1 MLPRGRQAAT
11 RAHSRRHRVPTR
23 NRGLGYV
30 VPLPHSRLQLYHL
43 AIYSEPAVSVMVD
56 GLRMLLRRIDPGLE
70 HLKDKEI
77 IFADETGIGHLAL
90 EIGETLGH

>member
-1 MLPRGRQAAT
+1 MLPRGRQAAI
-11 RAHSRRHRVPTR
+11 RAHSPRHRLLIQ
-23 NRGLGYV
+23 NRGTRLGGTV
-30 VPLPHSRLQLYHL
+30 TAFSTSVDHL
-43 AIYSEPAVSVMVD
+43 AIYSEPAVSVMMN
-56 GLRMLLRRIDPGLE
+56 GLRILLRRIDPGLE